1 MDACFLDKCLT
12 MMCLPPKQQH
22 FFFLLLEGFKILLCN
37 LGRQKTLQMGEEKR
51 KELKKIYFLTQVG

>member
-1 MDACFLDKCLT
+1 
-12 MMCLPPKQQH
+12 MCLPPKQQL